1 MPLSTIVKTRLKI
14 TLAGAFAVSC
24 VLGLWAFW
32 LEPASI
38 SVRHVGLRVPAWHA
52 EHGDMKIALL
62 TDLHVGAPHVG
73 PDKLRR
79 VVALVNEEKPD
90 LILILG
96 DLVIQDVVGGDFVA
110 PERIA
115 DELKNLRATHGVV
128 AVLGNHD
135 WWLDGNRVGAALRA
149 AGVTVLENQ
158 ALRRERGG
166 RAFWIAGVADLWT
179 REPDMA
185 GTLRQVESDDPVLLI
200 THNPDIFPDV
210 PSRVSLTIAGHTHGG
225 QVNFPFVG
233 RLVVPSQ
240 FGQRYA
246 LGHIVEGGRHLF
258 VSGGVGTS
266 IIPVRFRVP
275 PEVVMLTLEA
285 E

>member
-1 MPLSTIVKTRLKI
+1 
-14 TLAGAFAVSC
+14 
-24 VLGLWAFW
+24 
-32 LEPASI
+32 
-38 SVRHVGLRVPAWHA
+38 
-52 EHGDMKIALL
+52 MKIAVL
-62 TDLHVGAPHVG
+62 TDLHVGAPHMG
-73 PDKLRR
+73 PEKLRR

-96 DLVIQDVVGGDFVA
+96 DLVIQDVVGGSFVA

-115 DELKNLRATHGVV
+115 DELKNLRATDGVV

-158 ALRRERGG
+158 ALRLERGG

-179 REPDMA
+179 REPDVA
-185 GTLRQVESDDPVLLI
+185 GTLRQVENADPILLI
-200 THNPDIFPDV
+200 THNPDIFPEV
-210 PSRVSLTIAGHTHGG
+210 PARVSLTIAGHTHGG

-246 LGHIVEGGRHLF
+246 MGHIVEGGRHLF

-275 PEVVMLTLEA
+275 PEAVMLTLEA